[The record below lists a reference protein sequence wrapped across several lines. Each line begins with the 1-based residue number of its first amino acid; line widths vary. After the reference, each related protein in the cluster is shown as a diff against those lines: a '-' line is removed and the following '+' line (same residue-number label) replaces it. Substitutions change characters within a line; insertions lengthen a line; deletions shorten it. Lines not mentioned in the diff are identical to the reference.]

1 VSKLYGQR
9 ISELNEAPL
18 ITDESLLAIVSG
30 GETKK
35 ISFSVIKQYMLDLA
49 HPVKSYYASDDPTDP
64 GTLFGGTWRR
74 IQGRVLYGADS
85 SHAAG
90 TEFGSSTTKLSTA
103 NLPAHSH
110 GLNEGSGSTGEAGSH
125 NHGSSY
131 RHTIM
136 TSNLQE
142 YANPAGW
149 GIAYSNDMGRYIEPR
164 PGAGGIYQLAGFDM
178 SSGMASNG
186 NHTHTIKTSGSA
198 TQNAGSGV
206 AFNNIQPSRATYIWQ
221 RIA

>member
-1 VSKLYGQR
+1 MSKLYGQR

-18 ITDESLLAIVSG
+18 ITDESLLVIVSG

-74 IQGRVLYGADS
+74 IQGRVLYGADG

-90 TEFGSSTTKLSTA
+90 TEFGSATTKLSTA

-110 GLNEGSGSTGEAGSH
+110 GLNEGSGSTGEAGNH
-125 NHGSSY
+125 THGSAY
-131 RHTIM
+131 RYPIM
-136 TSNLQE
+136 CSNPE
-142 YANPAGW
+142 EHANPAGAGVW
-149 GIAYSNDMGRYIEPR
+149 YAPQMGRYVLPR
-164 PGAGGIYQLAGFDM
+164 PGAGGIYWEGAFPMENCLAG
-178 SSGMASNG
+178 GG

-198 TQNAGSGV
+198 TQNAGSGT